1 MSKANIICYGE
12 VLWDMLPSGKKPGG
26 APMNVAFHVQQLGT
40 PSRMIS
46 RIGNDD
52 LGSELIQFLNEKGID
67 TQLVQQDEALPTSTV
82 EVTLDAKGT
91 PSYEII
97 ENVAW
102 DNIQLTQKLQNEIT
116 ETDAVIFGSLACR
129 TAQSQQTLFDLLEAT
144 TLRIFD
150 INLRPP
156 FYSKALL
163 ERLLNYADI
172 VKVNEEE
179 LDIVA
184 EWLGSFDNEM
194 DKIEAIK
201 NEYNI
206 DVIIITKGKD
216 GVICI
221 DNNEVFTHP
230 IYPVD
235 VADTVGSGDAF
246 LAGFVHYFL
255 KGELTPNCLKLASI
269 MGALVASKSGATPT
283 IKTEEIEELM
293 YGQFVQEVA

>member
-1 MSKANIICYGE
+1 MSNTNIICYGE

-40 PSRMIS
+40 SSRMIS
-46 RIGNDD
+46 RVGKDTLGNA
-52 LGSELIQFLNEKGID
+52 LIDFLNKKGID
-67 TQLVQQDEALPTSTV
+67 TQLVQQDDTLPTSTV
-82 EVTLDAKGT
+82 EVTLDENGT
-91 PSYEII
+91 PTYEII

-102 DNIQLTQKLQNEIT
+102 DNIQILHDLLNEVT

-129 TAQSQQTLFDLLEAT
+129 TARSRQTLFELLEKV

-184 EWLGSFDNEM
+184 EWIGNFDDEIE
-194 DKIEAIK
+194 KIKAVK
-201 NEYNI
+201 NKYNI
-206 DVIIITKGKD
+206 DVIIVTKGQA

-230 IYPVD
+230 IFPIIV
-235 VADTVGSGDAF
+235 VDTVGSGDAF
-246 LAGFVHYFL
+246 LAGFVHQFL
-255 KGELTPNCLKLASI
+255 KGATTDKCLELASM
-269 MGALVASKSGATPT
+269 MGAYVATKSGATPT
-283 IKTEEIEELM
+283 LDLRELEELQ
-293 YGQFVQEVA
+293 YGQYVRKVV